1 MEREALRIVL
11 AQRPIVWTD
20 PEANLRLM
28 AEDIRT
34 AAEGG
39 AHLVVFPEV
48 MLTGFNLK
56 VAQSA
61 RPWQGAELERLRAL
75 AQEHQIAIASSAF
88 VWDDETQ
95 QTHYYNRAYIMLPDG
110 SIYAQDKRH
119 LFSMAGED
127 RRLTPGDG
135 YDIVTYRGWRIR
147 LITCYDL
154 RFPVW
159 CRNRTH
165 TDGSLDYDL
174 LLVVANWPRPRI
186 TAWRALLQARAI
198 ENVAYVI
205 GVNRIGSDPFG
216 TDYSGESLAYD
227 YLGRPICE
235 AEPYADQLLSATLE
249 REPLEAFRQKFP
261 VWRDS
266 DTFTTHS

>member
-1 MEREALRIVL
+1 MKQETLRVVL

-20 PEANLRLM
+20 PEANLSLM
-28 AEDIRT
+28 VEDIRT

-39 AHLVVFPEV
+39 AHLVAFPEV

-61 RPWQGAELERLRAL
+61 RPWQGAELERLRTL
-75 AQEHQIAIASSAF
+75 AQEHQVAIASSAF
-88 VWDDETQ
+88 VWDDETVPRR
-95 QTHYYNRAYIMLPDG
+95 YYNRAYIALPDG
-110 SIYAQDKRH
+110 SIYSQDKRH

-127 RRLTPGDG
+127 RLLTPGKG
-135 YDIVTYRGWRIR
+135 YDTITYRGWRIR

-159 CRNRTH
+159 CRNRSH

-186 TAWRALLQARAI
+186 TAWRTLLKARAI

-227 YLGRPICE
+227 YLGRPLTE
-235 AEPYADQLLSATLE
+235 AEPYADKLLRTTLE

-266 DTFTTHS
+266 DTFTIHS

>member
-1 MEREALRIVL
+1 MKQETLRVVL

-34 AAEGG
+34 AAEEG

-61 RPWQGAELERLRAL
+61 LPWQGAELERLRAL

-88 VWDDETQ
+88 VWDDEAQ
-95 QTHYYNRAYIMLPDG
+95 PTHYYNRAYIMLPDG
-110 SIYAQDKRH
+110 SLYAQDKRH

-127 RRLTPGDG
+127 RLLTPGEG
-135 YDIVTYRGWRIR
+135 YDIVTYRDWRIR

-227 YLGRPICE
+227 YLGSPLIE
-235 AEPYADQLLSATLE
+235 AESYADQLFSAALE
-249 REPLEAFRQKFP
+249 PEPLATFRQKFP

-266 DTFTTHS
+266 DSFSLHS